1 MRCPR
6 LPIASLLC
14 AALAAAA
21 SGCGEEDASPTG
33 PGSAPAA
40 TVAAPTALVFAQ
52 ISASRDH
59 SCGTTTDGRAWCWG
73 SNELGQLGVPL
84 SQSAECSPTRPCSTR
99 PVAVG
104 GALRFRHVVAGWEFT
119 CGVTTGDRVFCWG
132 ANDAGQLG
140 SGSTAAFNPTPVS
153 VAGNR
158 RYRQVRVGFRAAC
171 AITMA
176 RAAFCWGANNA
187 GQLGNGS
194 TTPSRIPVRIP
205 LDVSWVQLTMGQS
218 YGCGIITVQRQ
229 VWCWGSNGNGQ
240 FGNGSVGGS
249 QLLPVPGGGG
259 LGFAQIEAG
268 FNHTCGVLPDGRAFC
283 WGEGFG
289 VGDGSPQG
297 NHPTPTPVAGKRNWA
312 RITAGTLFSC
322 GVTATARGFCW
333 GSGAAGAL
341 GNGTNLN
348 QFKPVAVAGS
358 LSFVAISA
366 GLGGHACGVATN
378 GQGWCW
384 GDNLRG
390 QLGDGSLVTKMA
402 PAPVLGPAS

>member
-1 MRCPR
+1 
-6 LPIASLLC
+6 
-14 AALAAAA
+14 
-21 SGCGEEDASPTG
+21 
-33 PGSAPAA
+33 
-40 TVAAPTALVFAQ
+40 
-52 ISASRDH
+52 
-59 SCGTTTDGRAWCWG
+59 
-73 SNELGQLGVPL
+73 
-84 SQSAECSPTRPCSTR
+84 
-99 PVAVG
+99 
-104 GALRFRHVVAGWEFT
+104 VVAGWEFT

-358 LSFVAISA
+358 LSFVAIS
-366 GLGGHACGVATN
+366 GGSGHACGVATN